1 MGCRASVPS
10 SPLVPGNHDQEE
22 LRGELVAGAA
32 LSAHRPAP
40 AADQS
45 PATCGAPAS
54 CWPSAS
60 LSSASPER
68 PADLVQPES
77 EQAARFA
84 AIRGRGHAP
93 RG

>member
-1 MGCRASVPS
+1 VGCRASVPS

-32 LSAHRPAP
+32 LS
-40 AADQS
+40 
-45 PATCGAPAS
+45 ATCGAPAS